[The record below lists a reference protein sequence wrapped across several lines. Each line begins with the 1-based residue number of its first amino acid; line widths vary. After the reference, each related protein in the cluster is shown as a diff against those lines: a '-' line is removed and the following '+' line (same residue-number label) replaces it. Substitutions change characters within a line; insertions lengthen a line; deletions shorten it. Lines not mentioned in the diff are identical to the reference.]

1 MTEIS
6 EFRIVSPNLL
16 TSDFDY
22 HLPPELIAQKPLPQR
37 DDSRMMVVRR
47 RQGEIIHARFK
58 DLPEYLGA
66 GDVLILNNTKVIPAK
81 AWGKKDARDVEFL
94 FLKERQKGIWEVLCR
109 PAKRVRLGDT
119 IFFSPGFQAQVV
131 GIEARG
137 KRLLDFSSGDVL
149 AELHKIGYAPLP
161 PYIKRAKTE
170 DDQRTFDLE
179 RYQTVFARKEGAIAA
194 PTAGLHFTPKSLK
207 GLKTKGVQV
216 CTINLKVGLA
226 TFQPMEAER
235 IEGHR
240 MLEESY
246 AISLQTAKTINRA
259 KEEGRTVVA
268 VGTTVV
274 RTLESAWQD
283 GRVREGSRSTGLFI
297 YPGFRFRVV
306 DRLLTNFHLPKST
319 LLMLVS
325 AFAGR
330 ELVLKAYAEAVR
342 EKYRFY
348 SYGDCM
354 LIL

>member
-1 MTEIS
+1 MLVS
-6 EFRIVSPNLL
+6 EF
-16 TSDFDY
+16 DY
-22 HLPPELIAQKPLPQR
+22 LLPPELIAQKPLLRR

-47 RQGEIIHARFK
+47 REGEIIHARFK

-66 GDVLILNNTKVIPAK
+66 GDVLVLNNTKVIPAK
-81 AWGKKDARDVEFL
+81 AWGKKEGKEIEFL

-119 IFFSPGFQAQVV
+119 IIFSPGFQAQVV

-149 AELHKIGYAPLP
+149 AELRKTGYAPLP
-161 PYIKRAKTE
+161 PYIRRAKTE

-194 PTAGLHFTPKSLK
+194 PTAGLHFTSQSLK
-207 GLKTKGVQV
+207 GLRAKGIQV
-216 CTINLKVGLA
+216 CTINLEVGLA
-226 TFQPMEAER
+226 TFQPVEAER
-235 IEGHR
+235 VEGHR
-240 MLEESY
+240 MLEENY
-246 AISLQTAKTINRA
+246 AIGLQTARTIDRA
-259 KEEGRTVVA
+259 KEEGRPVVA

-283 GRVREGSRSTGLFI
+283 GRVREGSRSTDLFI

-319 LLMLVS
+319 LLLLVS

-330 ELVLKAYAEAVR
+330 ELVLKTYREAVR
-342 EKYRFY
+342 ERYRFY